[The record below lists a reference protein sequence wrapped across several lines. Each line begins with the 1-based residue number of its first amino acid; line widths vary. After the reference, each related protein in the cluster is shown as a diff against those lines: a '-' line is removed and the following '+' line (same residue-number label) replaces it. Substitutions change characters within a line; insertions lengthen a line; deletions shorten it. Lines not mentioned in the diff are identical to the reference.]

1 MAVVYAFHAGLDFRN
16 FRRENPPI
24 GFFGRWLSARLDG
37 ALPLGV
43 SIAGW
48 LGATFGDEPPTHGIT
63 GAAAAYYGYLDE
75 YRANIIEIL
84 SVNTSPST
92 PRGLAEAGAFARASR
107 YLQPLAGQPRLL
119 LAVLALASG
128 LASAFLVNDAICL
141 LMTPFVVPFIRANRL
156 PLKPYLFAI
165 AMGSN
170 AGSAFTLGGNPQNML
185 VARLSAIPYR
195 TYASAAAIPTSL
207 ALAVTIVALLLAFRR
222 PLAAARPP
230 GTAVGGEEPASTN
243 GPARPPGTAVGGE
256 EPASTNGPARP
267 PGTAVGGEEPA
278 STNGTPPLDG
288 ALAAACAFALFVLA
302 SAAFVGVPL
311 PGAALLAAAIV
322 LVAARARATQILE
335 TVDYG
340 VLVFFSALF
349 VLVAALGKTGVV
361 APLLAA
367 LPVLGGA
374 RGTWLL
380 TGVLLIGSQIVSN
393 VPLILLLEPYLRHLG
408 DPSTTWIVTAL
419 VATFAGNFSLLGSVA
434 NVIVFEQARDEAP
447 VGFWEYA
454 RIGIPTTLVATTVGV
469 AVFLAIH

>member
-256 EPASTNGPARP
+256 EPASTNG
-267 PGTAVGGEEPA
+267 
-278 STNGTPPLDG
+278 TPPLDG

-361 APLLAA
+361 TPLLAA